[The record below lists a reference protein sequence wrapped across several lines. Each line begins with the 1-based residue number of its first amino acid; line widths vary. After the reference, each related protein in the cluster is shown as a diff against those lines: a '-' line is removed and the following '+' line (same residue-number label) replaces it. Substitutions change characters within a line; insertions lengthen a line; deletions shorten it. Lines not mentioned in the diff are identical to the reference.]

1 MTSWAKFGGV
11 VDRFDAIM
19 SNWVLVSLPMFVY
32 MGLMLDRSGVADT
45 MMRNFVKVFG
55 GIRAASG

>member
-1 MTSWAKFGGV
+1 MSSWAKFSGV

-32 MGLMLDRSGVADT
+32 MGLMLDRSG
-45 MMRNFVKVFG
+45 
-55 GIRAASG
+55 